1 MNWYNIEESNMED
14 YQNYIEKYFIED
26 GVEYEGFVKNTHP
39 SQKLYVKCWI
49 DNDYGGYTR
58 FYEVEPQGKTS
69 IMFHNCGP
77 IFPWENQYD
86 FEILEISNKP
96 FSD

>member
-39 SQKLYVKCWI
+39 SQNYMSKCV
-49 DNDYGGYTR
+49 GL
-58 FYEVEPQGKTS
+58 
-69 IMFHNCGP
+69 IM
-77 IFPWENQYD
+77 IMEATLD
-86 FEILEISNKP
+86 FLT
-96 FSD
+96 